1 MTNQYIIDRK
11 LPERSNLRFYFPN
24 PSEGVRYFVVS
35 LPFFEN
41 PTIKETKKAR
51 IKKYNLISRSSD
63 LYSYLGADSRQ
74 FDLNFSITLPH
85 VLDENTNT
93 VVESLIGYTDM
104 NYENSESEQKKFKTV
119 YSTDDSNISGALSLY
134 KKFFAN
140 VESLK
145 DSAKQ
150 VLGSDWAQTGMTT
163 YELAQLKAT
172 YELEGDPSLAEILNN
187 YPAAQQGGG
196 QKATNTATNPQNAAP
211 NAAYSDGFI
220 HKMKIIDLIVYWSN
234 IIRSSVINNSKNPLY
249 GPPIIRLRHGIMYQ
263 DIPCI
268 CMSYTLEAD
277 EIAGYDLQTLLPRRF
292 NVSMKL
298 EETRTGDFGEFN
310 QNDIIAK
317 DNLAGWESVLSKPLT
332 MDPGYGE
339 K

>member
-1 MTNQYIIDRK
+1 
-11 LPERSNLRFYFPN
+11 
-24 PSEGVRYFVVS
+24 
-35 LPFFEN
+35 
-41 PTIKETKKAR
+41 
-51 IKKYNLISRSSD
+51 
-63 LYSYLGADSRQ
+63 
-74 FDLNFSITLPH
+74 
-85 VLDENTNT
+85 
-93 VVESLIGYTDM
+93 
-104 NYENSESEQKKFKTV
+104 
-119 YSTDDSNISGALSLY
+119 
-134 KKFFAN
+134 
-140 VESLK
+140 
-145 DSAKQ
+145 
-150 VLGSDWAQTGMTT
+150 MTT